1 MGLWD
6 NHGPRRLIMELRRAC
21 SPIKLDIC
29 YASTCSTVRLTTRLQ
44 LDRPR
49 STSTIRTAPRPP
61 TQHIDHPRSTSTIR
75 AAHLPTHS
83 ASTARTAPRPTRS
96 TSTTDTAHRPP
107 AQCLDQRA
115 AHRPTRSNT
124 TSKHKQI
131 RAEIRHHTYN
141 TQRFSP
147 LPISI
152 PAKQI
157 SIICNPSSHRIQI
170 SVSPMQNPQKC
181 SIARS
186 KFYQTQK
193 IAFCK

>member
-1 MGLWD
+1 ML
-6 NHGPRRLIMELRRAC
+6 LIF
-21 SPIKLDIC
+21 SNQN
-29 YASTCSTVRLTTRLQ
+29 SFS
-44 LDRPR
+44 
-49 STSTIRTAPRPP
+49 STIRIFNMQKTSRINSDKSSIVDNQKERKLTTPNRRNNTDASRDASDTPRN
-61 TQHIDHPRSTSTIR
+61 
-75 AAHLPTHS
+75 
-83 ASTARTAPRPTRS
+83 ASTARAAP
-96 TSTTDTAHRPP
+96 
-107 AQCLDQRA
+107 
-115 AHRPTRSNT
+115 RPTRSNT

>member
-6 NHGPRRLIMELRRAC
+6 NHGPRRLVMELRTAC

-44 LDRPR
+44 F
-49 STSTIRTAPRPP
+49 
-61 TQHIDHPRSTSTIR
+61 DHR
-75 AAHLPTHS
+75 AT
-83 ASTARTAPRPTRS
+83 
-96 TSTTDTAHRPP
+96 HRPP
-107 AQCLDQRA
+107 
-115 AHRPTRSNT
+115 RSNT
-124 TSKHKQI
+124 TPKHKQI